1 MVLPSNPSIG
11 EKSIEDEISK
21 SQSSLDEIEM
31 ADGLPP
37 SMMDMHRLISV
48 PKSVSKSASPNKYH
62 KENNMMINRQI
73 TQSETAGNMNE
84 QKRVHPILKKLG
96 AG

>member
-1 MVLPSNPSIG
+1 MILPSNPSIG

-37 SMMDMHRLISV
+37 SMMDMHRI
-48 PKSVSKSASPNKYH
+48 
-62 KENNMMINRQI
+62 I
-73 TQSETAGNMNE
+73 
-84 QKRVHPILKKLG
+84 
-96 AG
+96 

>member
-1 MVLPSNPSIG
+1 MVVPAKIYKKNYYAYKTSYAINEISDRITRMVLPSNPSIG

-37 SMMDMHRLISV
+37 SMMDMNRLISV
-48 PKSVSKSASPNKYH
+48 P
-62 KENNMMINRQI
+62 
-73 TQSETAGNMNE
+73 
-84 QKRVHPILKKLG
+84 
-96 AG
+96 